1 MRFHQTAGTF
11 KLVML
16 LGLAACLPGCAATQE
31 TWNNPEPADAE
42 ADVDPAEPVNRAFY
56 KINETLDGL
65 LVKPMAELYVMAAP
79 EFLRDRVTNFFDNLF
94 YLNVALNSFLQGK
107 LDQGLSDTTRIVFN
121 TMIGLG
127 GTFDVATPMGLPRH
141 EEDFGQTLAIWGF
154 GQGVYVYLPVYGPNT
169 VRDVPDIATSTL
181 TNPLF
186 YVSTAIAGP
195 LGALSLISERA
206 NLLEATR
213 IRDEAAVDPYIFTRE
228 AYLQRR
234 QYLIYDGHPPPEGYE
249 DIFEQTTGQPD
260 EGILEIR

>member
-1 MRFHQTAGTF
+1 MRFHLTAGSL
-11 KLVML
+11 KLIL
-16 LGLAACLPGCAATQE
+16 GLGLAACLSGCAASQE
-31 TWNNPEPADAE
+31 TRNNPGAVNAE

-65 LVKPMAELYVMAAP
+65 LVKPLAELYVMATP
-79 EFLRDRVTNFFDNLF
+79 EFLRDRVTNFFDNLY

-121 TMIGLG
+121 TTIGLG
-127 GTFDVATPMGLPRH
+127 GIFDVATPMGLPRH
-141 EEDFGQTLAIWGF
+141 EEDFGQTLAVWGF
-154 GQGVYVYLPVYGPNT
+154 DQGAYLYLPVYGPNT
-169 VRDVPDIATSTL
+169 LRDLPDIATSIY

-186 YVSTAIAGP
+186 YVGTAVAGP
-195 LGALSLISERA
+195 LGAFSLINERA

-213 IRDEAAVDPYIFTRE
+213 IRDEAAIDPYIFTRE

-234 QYLIYDGHPPPEGYE
+234 RYLIYDGHPPPEGYE
-249 DIFEQTTGQPD
+249 DIFEQTTGQSN